1 MKAVWSTPH
10 AYRSAARLGA
20 HHLSARLAARGWD
33 VLFLSNPVSP
43 FHVLNWRSHDTQLRL
58 SQAMRGL
65 ECERD
70 GLRTLLPM
78 TLLPLAG
85 RLGAHSR
92 WVLDRWPA
100 FTLPDLVR
108 TLRRAGFEEPDLMVI
123 DGPIGAPLI
132 EFLAPRR
139 SALRLLDR
147 LAGFASTT
155 PAMLGA
161 MERAAGRVDLVAY
174 SAEDLADDAAALKPR
189 RSLHLANGA
198 DVAHFAE
205 PRARPVCYAAIPEP
219 RAVYVGTMA
228 EWFDFELVAL
238 AARQRPKISFVLI
251 GPPELA
257 RRRLPQLPNL
267 HIIGSRPWDEL
278 PGYLQHA
285 AIGLIPFDIE
295 NHRDL
300 VRGVNP
306 LKLYEY
312 AACGLPVVSMA
323 WPELRRLGAPIA
335 LADGPDDFIAAL
347 DRMLTSPPP
356 PEVLKTFAAQHD
368 WGAALDRLL
377 ASLGLADGG
386 EIHRTAPSGQVRDA
400 AQTRPG

>member
-1 MKAVWSTPH
+1 MKAIWCTPH
-10 AYRSAARLGA
+10 AYRSTARLGA

-43 FHVLNWRSHDTQLRL
+43 FHVLNWRSHDIRLRL

-65 ECERD
+65 ECEGC
-70 GLRTLLPM
+70 GLRTLLPI

-85 RLGAHSR
+85 RLGARSR

-100 FTLPDLVR
+100 FTLPSLAR
-108 TLRRAGFEEPDLMVI
+108 TLRRAGFLEPDLMVI

-132 EFLAPRR
+132 EILAPRR

-155 PAMLGA
+155 PAMLSA
-161 MERAAGRVDLVAY
+161 MERAAGRVDLVTY

-198 DVAHFAE
+198 DVAHFAG
-205 PRARPVCYAAIPEP
+205 PRARPACYAAIPEP

-238 AARQRPKISFVLI
+238 AAQRRPRISFVLI
-251 GPPELA
+251 GPSELA

-267 HIIGSRPWDEL
+267 HVIGSRPWDAL

-285 AIGLIPFDIE
+285 SIGLIPFDIR

-312 AACGLPVVSMA
+312 AACGLPVVSVD
-323 WPELRRLGAPIA
+323 WPELRRLSAPIA
-335 LADGPDDFIAAL
+335 LADGPEDFIEAL
-347 DRMLTSPPP
+347 DRMLDSPPP
-356 PEVLKTFAAQHD
+356 PNVLKAFAAQHD

-377 ASLGLADGG
+377 ASLGLADQGLVSLPPNGRG
-386 EIHRTAPSGQVRDA
+386 EKRVASQ
-400 AQTRPG
+400 

>member
-1 MKAVWSTPH
+1 MKAVWCTPH
-10 AYRSAARLGA
+10 AYRSTARLGA
-20 HHLSARLAARGWD
+20 HHLSAWLAARGWD
-33 VLFLSNPVSP
+33 VLFLSNPISP
-43 FHVLNWRSHDTQLRL
+43 FHVLNGRSHDTRLRL

-65 ECERD
+65 QREPD
-70 GLRTLLPM
+70 GLRALLPM

-85 RLGAHSR
+85 RFGAHSR
-92 WVLDRWPA
+92 LVLDRWPA
-100 FTLPDLVR
+100 FTLPNLAR
-108 TLRRAGFEEPDLMVI
+108 TLRHAGFAEPDLMVI
-123 DGPIGAPLI
+123 DGPIAAPLI
-132 EFLAPRR
+132 EMLKPRR
-139 SALRLLDR
+139 SVLRLLDR

-155 PAMLGA
+155 PAMLDA

-174 SAEDLADDAAALKPR
+174 SAEDLAGDAAALKPR

-198 DVAHFAE
+198 DVGHFAE
-205 PRARPVCYAAIPEP
+205 PRARPACYASIPEP

-238 AARQRPKISFVLI
+238 AAQQRPKISFVLI

-267 HIIGSRPWDEL
+267 HIIGSRPWEEL

-285 AIGLIPFDIE
+285 AIGLIPFDIR

-312 AACGLPVVSMA
+312 AACGLPVVSVA

-347 DRMLTSPPP
+347 DRTLASPPP
-356 PEVLKTFAAQHD
+356 HEALKAFAAQHD

-377 ASLGLADGG
+377 ASLGLADGTSVYLRPCAG
-386 EIHRTAPSGQVRDA
+386 RDKRIAPQ
-400 AQTRPG
+400 

>member
-1 MKAVWSTPH
+1 MKAVWCTPH

-20 HHLSARLAARGWD
+20 HHLSAQLAARGWD

-43 FHVLNWRSHDTQLRL
+43 FHVLNWRSHDTRLRL
-58 SQAMRGL
+58 LQTMHGL
-65 ECERD
+65 KREHD
-70 GLRTLLPM
+70 GLRALLPM

-85 RLGAHSR
+85 RFGAHSQ

-100 FTLPDLVR
+100 FTLPSLAGR
-108 TLRRAGFEEPDLMVI
+108 LRRAGFAEPDLMVI

-132 EFLAPRR
+132 EMLKPRH

-155 PAMLGA
+155 PAMLDA
-161 MERAAGRVDLVAY
+161 MRLAAGRVDLVAY
-174 SAEDLADDAAALKPR
+174 SAEDLADDAAALRPL

-205 PRARPVCYAAIPEP
+205 PRARPSCYGSIPEP

-228 EWFDFELVAL
+228 EWFDFKLVAL
-238 AARQRPKISFVLI
+238 AAQRRPKISFVLI

-267 HIIGSRPWDEL
+267 HIIGSRPWDAL

-312 AACGLPVVSMA
+312 AACGLPVVSVA

-335 LADGPDDFIAAL
+335 LADGPDEFIAAL
-347 DRMLTSPPP
+347 DRTLAAPPP
-356 PEVLKTFAAQHD
+356 PEVLKAFATQHD
-368 WGAALDRLL
+368 WSAALDRLL

-386 EIHRTAPSGQVRDA
+386 EIDAAAPSRQAREA
-400 AQTRPG
+400 ECARPG

>member
-1 MKAVWSTPH
+1 MKAVWCTPH

-43 FHVLNWRSHDTQLRL
+43 FHVLNWRSHDTRLRL
-58 SQAMRGL
+58 FQAMRGL

-70 GLRTLLPM
+70 GLRALLPM

-85 RLGAHSR
+85 RFGAHNR

-100 FTLPDLVR
+100 FTLPSLAR
-108 TLRRAGFEEPDLMVI
+108 TLRRVGFAKPDLMVI

-132 EFLAPRR
+132 EMLRPRR

-174 SAEDLADDAAALKPR
+174 SAEDLANDAAALKPR

-205 PRARPVCYAAIPEP
+205 PRARPACYASIPEP

-228 EWFDFELVAL
+228 EWFDFALVAV
-238 AARQRPKISFVLI
+238 AARRRPKISFVLI

-267 HIIGSRPWDEL
+267 HVIGSRSWDVL

-295 NHRDL
+295 NHREL

-312 AACGLPVVSMA
+312 AACGLPVVSVA

-335 LADGPDDFIAAL
+335 LANGSCDFIAAL
-347 DRMLTSPPP
+347 DRTLAAPPP
-356 PEVLKTFAAQHD
+356 PEALKAFAAQHD
-368 WGAALDRLL
+368 WGAALDLLL
-377 ASLGLADGG
+377 ANLGLTD
-386 EIHRTAPSGQVRDA
+386 EPPSSSPV
-400 AQTRPG
+400 

>member
-1 MKAVWSTPH
+1 MKAVWCTPH

-43 FHVLNWRSHDTQLRL
+43 FHVLNWRSHDTRLRL
-58 SQAMRGL
+58 LQAMRGL
-65 ECERD
+65 EREHD
-70 GLRTLLPM
+70 GLCALLPM

-85 RLGAHSR
+85 RFGAHSR

-100 FTLPDLVR
+100 FTLPSLAGR
-108 TLRRAGFEEPDLMVI
+108 LQRAGFAEPDLMVI
-123 DGPIGAPLI
+123 DGPIAAPLI
-132 EFLAPRR
+132 EMLKPRR

-205 PRARPVCYAAIPEP
+205 PRARPACYGSIPEP

-228 EWFDFELVAL
+228 AWFDFELVAL
-238 AARQRPKISFVLI
+238 AARRRPKISFVLI

-267 HIIGSRPWDEL
+267 HVIGSRPWDEL
-278 PGYLQHA
+278 PAHLQHA
-285 AIGLIPFDIE
+285 AIGLIPFDVR

-312 AACGLPVVSMA
+312 AACGLPVVSAA

-335 LADGPDDFIAAL
+335 LADGPDEFIAAL
-347 DRMLTSPPP
+347 DRTLEAPPP
-356 PEVLKTFAAQHD
+356 PEVLKAFATQHD
-368 WGAALDRLL
+368 WSAALDRLL
-377 ASLGLADGG
+377 ASVGLADAS
-386 EIHRTAPSGQVRDA
+386 EIDA
-400 AQTRPG
+400 AVPSRQGHDAECARPG